1 MAKGK
6 IWASCKLVR
15 DRQFTRTR
23 LGKLYPV
30 SCCTALAS
38 PLLPNIPVER
48 PLVKF
53 FSPHFFHIL
62 RKRQKWAQ
70 KPQAGISRRRLRKQ
84 AYLFFALTRA
94 KRLLRRRRHILV
106 PRASILLVK
115 KKALGTRMATPPLVS
130 PRQSAQIPYQ
140 WRVPTRIWVV
150 LLIGFKASFQPTRSN
165 T

>member
-84 AYLFFALTRA
+84 AYLFFDLTRA
-94 KRLLRRRRHILV
+94 EALATQATPHSRSQSFD
-106 PRASILLVK
+106 PFGK
-115 KKALGTRMATPPLVS
+115 KKSSGNENGDATTSFPATKRTNSLPMTRPYPYLG
-130 PRQSAQIPYQ
+130 SASDWI
-140 WRVPTRIWVV
+140 
-150 LLIGFKASFQPTRSN
+150 
-165 T
+165 